1 MEFTT
6 QKELLEYLGKNPEDR
21 HLIQRMIIRWEV
33 YKVDWMY
40 HYVQKKD
47 LYKENEMLRERI
59 KELEEKG
66 WEKSDSVDSEEVA
79 ELRRMLAEA
88 ESNLEYQI
96 NAYDE
101 LAKWKWMKM
110 QLDKVLKKCYDKMAE
125 REAIN
130 PKELTFPQFRIRA
143 MK

>member
-1 MEFTT
+1 
-6 QKELLEYLGKNPEDR
+6 
-21 HLIQRMIIRWEV
+21 
-33 YKVDWMY
+33 
-40 HYVQKKD
+40 
-47 LYKENEMLRERI
+47 MLRERI